1 MSQKEQPS
9 WSNLAPDQWDRWW
22 QWWWWWQDGH
32 LAGEM
37 VDLVCVLAFCEL
49 PVEQRNIFVR
59 LVFQHLWIMM
69 MQMIIILVEQRHLS
83 FHGSFSNTSSLFYLL
98 LCLSFIFHPLTQLIF
113 HVYNLYF
120 SENICMPTSTLS
132 PPFLCIFF
140 IWNICTPTS
149 TPSPPPVSFFDA
161 SATE

>member
-1 MSQKEQPS
+1 
-9 WSNLAPDQWDRWW
+9 
-22 QWWWWWQDGH
+22 
-32 LAGEM
+32 M

-69 MQMIIILVEQRHLS
+69 MRMIIILVE
-83 FHGSFSNTSSLFYLL
+83 
-98 LCLSFIFHPLTQLIF
+98 LIF

-132 PPFLCIFF
+132 PPFLCIFLSETFARPPRHLPRHQFHFLTLQLQSRVEQPGGKFVHIICDVYLYLYLYSCLVF
-140 IWNICTPTS
+140 IHCHRQCHPELFDLHFRALLQFALCQNSKTQFTLCRQNI
-149 TPSPPPVSFFDA
+149 
-161 SATE
+161 